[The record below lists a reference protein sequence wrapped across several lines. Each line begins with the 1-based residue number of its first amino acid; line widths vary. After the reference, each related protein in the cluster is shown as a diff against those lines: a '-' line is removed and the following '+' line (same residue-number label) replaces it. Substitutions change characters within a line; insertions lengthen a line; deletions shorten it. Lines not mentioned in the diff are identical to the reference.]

1 MNENEHTMPDLQTMV
16 MEWLKAAGRFWGET
30 GREEAGPADG
40 DGRPRQAE
48 SFSTEAYAAMM
59 KTYHAVSSAMSEP
72 SAMDSLFRTTTIL
85 PDITTTLLVTG
96 MRGYFALQQQIVD
109 KIERIG
115 NSSDSYRFDTI
126 DQETLRAWSEIYQ
139 KEIRQYFNIPQL
151 GLSRFYQ
158 ERVNQALD
166 KLNIFSTSL
175 AEFLQLLSLPF
186 EKSYRM
192 MHEKVEELTRSGN
205 LPEDSRAYYQ
215 MWVKILEGHFMTLF
229 QSPEY
234 NKTLGETMDALED
247 YLAARGR
254 ILQDMLQTL
263 PVPSRK
269 EMEDLCKEVYLLKKK
284 IRTLEKANSEE

>member
-1 MNENEHTMPDLQTMV
+1 MSENEHTGPDLQIMV
-16 MEWLKAAGRFWGET
+16 MEWIKAAGRFWGET
-30 GREEAGPADG
+30 GREDGSPADE
-40 DGRPRQAE
+40 DGRSRQAE
-48 SFSTEAYAAMM
+48 RFSIEAYAAMM
-59 KTYHAVSSAMSEP
+59 KTCHAVSSAMSEP
-72 SAMDSLFRTTTIL
+72 LAMDSLLRTTTIL

-96 MRGYFALQQQIVD
+96 MKGYFSLQQQLID
-109 KIERIG
+109 KIGRMG
-115 NSSDSYRFDTI
+115 NSTDSYRFDTI

-166 KLNIFSTSL
+166 KLNVFSTTL
-175 AEFLQLLSLPF
+175 AEFLQLLWLPF
-186 EKSYRM
+186 EKSYHM
-192 MHEKVEELTRSGN
+192 MHEKIEELTRSGN

-215 MWVKILEGHFMTLF
+215 MWVKILERHFMALF

-234 NKTLGETMDALED
+234 NKALGETMDALED
-247 YLAARGR
+247 YLAARSR
-254 ILQDMLQTL
+254 ILQDMLHTL

-284 IRTLEKANSEE
+284 IRSLEKANGEK